1 MNVQK
6 FLQKKEFETVEDF
19 EYQAE
24 YLAYVV
30 AKHYNISLYD
40 VYKMPLSI
48 FKQSLIWAMAIQE
61 EQVKENKRA
70 EQEAK
75 AKNREQ
81 LETIVRQMNA
91 TKDGKAD
98 EKARNFARRNFH
110 KLMLAY
116 QLAAAIQGGTGG

>member
-19 EYQAE
+19 EYKAE

-30 AKHYNISLYD
+30 AKHYNISLYE
-40 VYKMPLSI
+40 VYKMPLPI

-61 EQVKENKRA
+61 EQEKENKRA

-75 AKNREQ
+75 AGDREVVS
-81 LETIVRQMNA
+81 LDYSFLDWE
-91 TKDGKAD
+91 
-98 EKARNFARRNFH
+98 
-110 KLMLAY
+110 
-116 QLAAAIQGGTGG
+116 

>member
-40 VYKMPLSI
+40 VYKMPLPI

-61 EQVKENKRA
+61 EQEKEDKKA
-70 EQEAK
+70 EQKAK
-75 AKNREQ
+75 AGDREVVG
-81 LETIVRQMNA
+81 LDYSFLDWE
-91 TKDGKAD
+91 
-98 EKARNFARRNFH
+98 
-110 KLMLAY
+110 
-116 QLAAAIQGGTGG
+116 

>member
-61 EQVKENKRA
+61 EQEK
-70 EQEAK
+70 EQEAQNE
-75 AKNREQ
+75 ALTHFWIYEW
-81 LETIVRQMNA
+81 
-91 TKDGKAD
+91 D
-98 EKARNFARRNFH
+98 EA
-110 KLMLAY
+110 AY
-116 QLAAAIQGGTGG
+116 QADNTTGWVLTDLQEGA